1 MCDFILENIDADPC
15 PNPAGVVPTLKIT
28 DVLQVKT
35 IGAAVDHV
43 AGTITLK
50 TALELPAAGGKAK
63 TFKGIRIDADCKS
76 TQNDDGTYTTEGVLF
91 IPRQAAAKAKFLNT
105 LGKSEAHILEVP
117 MKNGERV
124 LIGGLDHA
132 CTVYVDAETKPK
144 NGYRLRY
151 RWEEHADLP
160 LHVTG
165 AGIPAA

>member
-1 MCDFILENIDADPC
+1 MCDFILENIEGDPC
-15 PNPAGVVPTLKIT
+15 PNPAGVEPTLKIT
-28 DVLQVKT
+28 DVMQVAS
-35 IGAAVDHV
+35 IGATVDHV

-50 TALELPAAGGKAK
+50 TNVQLAPDGGKAK
-63 TFKGIRIDADCKS
+63 KFKGIRIDADCKT
-76 TQNDDGTYTTEGVLF
+76 TQNEDGTYNTEGVLI
-91 IPRQAAAKAKFLNT
+91 IPRQSSAKAKFLNT

-117 MKNGERV
+117 LKNGARL

-132 CTVYVDAETKPK
+132 CKVYCDAEAKPN

-151 RWEEHADLP
+151 RWEEHTDLP

>member
-28 DVLQVKT
+28 DVLQVAS

-50 TALELPAAGGKAK
+50 SGSPGGKAK
-63 TFKGIRIDADCKS
+63 TFKGIRIDADCKT

-91 IPRQAAAKAKFLNT
+91 IPRQSATKAKFLNS

-124 LIGGLDHA
+124 LLGGLDHA
-132 CTVYVDAETKPK
+132 CKVFCDAETKPN

-151 RWEEHADLP
+151 RWEEHADMP
-160 LHVTG
+160 LHLTG
-165 AGIPAA
+165 AGIPAS